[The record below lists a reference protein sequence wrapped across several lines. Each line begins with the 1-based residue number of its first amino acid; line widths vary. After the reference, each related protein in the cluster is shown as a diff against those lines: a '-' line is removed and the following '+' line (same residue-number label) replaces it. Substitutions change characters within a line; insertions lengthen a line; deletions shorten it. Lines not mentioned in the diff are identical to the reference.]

1 LSAQFNFATPRKIYK
16 TSTAMLQGAGD
27 ISVIKVHARLNPRGR
42 QSVAVRRLNCVLPR
56 SAATPRRANGR
67 RAHIRRLRPDGE
79 KRTVA
84 SPPHQL
90 ARPAQSLIVDDVERK
105 QRPPPPELGVEPL
118 KTCAAFHGGEVNETN
133 RARGLLSD
141 MQPYIASGVR
151 VPPRRSQRAQAP
163 DMSGIS
169 RETENRAVSS
179 SYLVELRGFEP

>member
-118 KTCAAFHGGEVNETN
+118 KTCAAFHGGEVNETI
-133 RARGLLSD
+133 AREVCFPTCSRT
-141 MQPYIASGVR
+141 S
-151 VPPRRSQRAQAP
+151 PPAFGSHQ
-163 DMSGIS
+163 G
-169 RETENRAVSS
+169 AVSVRKRRICRGYPERLKIVQ
-179 SYLVELRGFEP
+179 YLVVTWWS